1 MAERIAVDSLSLK
14 KIHMNNNENESLSRR
29 QWFGQMS
36 KPVMAVSL
44 GSVLLGE
51 STIAAAAAEEPV
63 RNQGEEKNLGAR
75 VYNVR
80 DFGAKGDGVTLD
92 TAAVQSAIDACN
104 REQGGIV
111 LIPAGDFLSGTLEL
125 KSNVTLHLAARGRLL
140 GSGNPEH
147 YKAGN
152 GIPPGNGNIVLISAA
167 NAENVSIEG
176 RGTIDGNGAK
186 FFTGKGD
193 NTGPGQ
199 NSAEGYFQRPH
210 LMVFYR
216 CKNLSMRDVFLTA
229 SAYHCVRILQCN
241 RVNFNGIRIH
251 NRVNKNNDGFHFNDC
266 EYVHVANCDVA
277 CQDDACALFGSNK
290 FVTVTNCS
298 FSTRWSVF
306 RFGGGQCENIT
317 VSNCVIYE
325 TYGCP
330 IKMRCGARSR
340 FENITFSNLIMKD
353 VTGPISIG
361 LDSTPRRPP
370 ATGSTPPAKGVVRNI
385 AFNGIRATVVAE
397 GRQHADLPFKSDYRP
412 GEMKSC
418 IVLNGVGTEFLEN
431 ISFQDVHVTFEGGGT
446 KEDAAVR
453 DVPKIAGEYFE
464 LGVLPAYGLFARNVR
479 NLTLN
484 NVRLELTKPDLRP
497 AVIFDH
503 VDESSVNGL
512 AAHGNPQAES
522 LLRFIDT
529 RDVLLTASKVLTPSA
544 VFLQLEGAVNEDIVI
559 DGGNLSKAGKPVAFT
574 RGASEKVVKLRA

>member
-1 MAERIAVDSLSLK
+1 
-14 KIHMNNNENESLSRR
+14 MNTNENQFLSRR
-29 QWFGQMS
+29 KWFGQVS
-36 KPVMAVSL
+36 KPVVAASL
-44 GSVLLGE
+44 GSVLLGATE
-51 STIAAAAAEEPV
+51 VSAEQP
-63 RNQGEEKNLGAR
+63 NQAPNDNNLGAR
-75 VYNVR
+75 VYNIR
-80 DFGAKGDGVTLD
+80 DFGAKGDGAALD
-92 TAAVQSAIDACN
+92 TNAVQSAIDACN
-104 REQGGIV
+104 RDKGGTV
-111 LIPAGDFLSGTLEL
+111 LIPAGDFLVGTLEL
-125 KSNVTLHLAARGRLL
+125 KSNVTLHLATQGRLL
-140 GSGNPEH
+140 GSADKDH

-152 GIPPGNGNIVLISAA
+152 GIPPGNGNIVMISAA
-167 NAENVSIEG
+167 NAENITIEG

-186 FFTGKGD
+186 FFTGRGD

-210 LMVFYR
+210 LLIFNR
-216 CKNLSMRDVFLTA
+216 CKNLLIRDVFLTA
-229 SAYHCVRILQCN
+229 SAYHCVRILRCT
-241 RVNFNGIRIH
+241 RVQLEGVRIH

-266 EYVHVANCDVA
+266 EYVHIANCDIT

-330 IKMRCGARSR
+330 IKMRCGARTR

-361 LDSTPRRPP
+361 LDSKPRRPP
-370 ATGSTPPAKGVVRNI
+370 TDGTVPPKGIVRNI

-397 GRQHADLPFKSDYRP
+397 GRQHADLPFKSDFRP
-412 GEMKSC
+412 GELRSC
-418 IVLNGVGTEFLEN
+418 IVLNGVGSDFLEN

-446 KEDAAVR
+446 GEEAAVR
-453 DVPKIAGEYFE
+453 EVPKMAGEYFE
-464 LGVLPAYGLFARNVR
+464 LGVLPAYGMFARNVR

-484 NVRLELTKPDLRP
+484 NVRFEVAKPDLRP

-503 VDESSVNGL
+503 VIDASVNGL
-512 AAHGNPQAES
+512 SAQGNRQSES

-544 VFLQLEGAVNEDIVI
+544 VFLQLEGSGNEEIMI
-559 DGGNLSKAGKPVAFT
+559 DGGNLSKAVSPVAYM
-574 RGASEKVVKLRA
+574 RGATDRAVKLRA